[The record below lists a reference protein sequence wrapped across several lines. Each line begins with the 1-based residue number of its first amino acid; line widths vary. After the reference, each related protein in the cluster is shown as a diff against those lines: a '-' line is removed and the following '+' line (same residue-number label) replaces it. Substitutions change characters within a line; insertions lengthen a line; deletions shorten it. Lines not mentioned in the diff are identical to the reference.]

1 MKLCGDELPWVDSC
15 KHLGNMVV
23 DKYNG
28 MKQDI
33 MVKRA
38 AMIAKNAELNQE
50 FHFGHPISR
59 VRVNQIY
66 NSHFTGSPLW
76 DLFSKEAIMVENSW
90 NRSMRIMMELPLRTH
105 RYLLEPVVRENHL
118 KLLLA
123 KLFLGFINQIEK
135 SPKSCM
141 VQLLN
146 KVKYDVRSTT
156 GKNLRML
163 MFLTQR
169 QMLMK
174 YVEKT
179 IRKSIITRSMNQNSG
194 EY

>member
-1 MKLCGDELPWVDSC
+1 
-15 KHLGNMVV
+15 
-23 DKYNG
+23 
-28 MKQDI
+28 
-33 MVKRA
+33 
-38 AMIAKNAELNQE
+38 
-50 FHFGHPISR
+50 
-59 VRVNQIY
+59 
-66 NSHFTGSPLW
+66 
-76 DLFSKEAIMVENSW
+76 MVENGC

-123 KLFLGFINQIEK
+123 KLFLGIINQVEK

-169 QMLMK
+169 SNVDEIGREDYKKIDYHKINESEQWR
-174 YVEKT
+174 
-179 IRKSIITRSMNQNSG
+179 ISIIEEIIDIKYNQLDVEGFEAEEIEEILNFVCTS
-194 EY
+194 

>member
-1 MKLCGDELPWVDSC
+1 
-15 KHLGNMVV
+15 
-23 DKYNG
+23 
-28 MKQDI
+28 
-33 MVKRA
+33 
-38 AMIAKNAELNQE
+38 
-50 FHFGHPISR
+50 
-59 VRVNQIY
+59 
-66 NSHFTGSPLW
+66 
-76 DLFSKEAIMVENSW
+76 MVENSW

-105 RYLLEPVVRENHL
+105 RYLLEPVVREIHL

-146 KVKYDVRSTT
+146 NVKYDVRSTT

-169 QMLMK
+169 SNVDEICREDYKKIDYHKINESEQWR
-174 YVEKT
+174 
-179 IRKSIITRSMNQNSG
+179 ISIIEEIIDIKYNQLDVEGFEAEEIEEILNFVCTS
-194 EY
+194 